1 MNVPYFTVRKDAER
15 IRNRKKNANFSGGS
29 ESNKLLRVRAYLNC
43 LNEGIVFNGLIFLF
57 TIHMHP
63 SIEKIVKVGSNHSV
77 LPKPLF
83 WFRSDIETETQ
94 IGQSFL
100 PIP

>member
-1 MNVPYFTVRKDAER
+1 MNVPYFTVRKHTER
-15 IRNRKKNANFSGGS
+15 IRNRKNNANFSGGS
-29 ESNKLLRVRAYLNC
+29 ESHKLLRVRAYLN
-43 LNEGIVFNGLIFLF
+43 EGIVFKGLIFLF

-77 LPKPLF
+77 LPKPIF
-83 WFRSDIETETQ
+83 WFMSDIKPETQ
-94 IGQSFL
+94 IGQYFW